1 MNNKFWVTVSKPV
14 SHPRVNIQIGD
25 HAQVD
30 CGKSPEAG
38 KLVLCGSEIELWA
51 GQENIQGVVTHIYQA
66 VGTRDNGVPQF
77 DYWGLN

>member
-51 GQENIQGVVTHIYQA
+51 GQENIQGVVTTICRP
-66 VGTRDNGVPQF
+66 V
-77 DYWGLN
+77 